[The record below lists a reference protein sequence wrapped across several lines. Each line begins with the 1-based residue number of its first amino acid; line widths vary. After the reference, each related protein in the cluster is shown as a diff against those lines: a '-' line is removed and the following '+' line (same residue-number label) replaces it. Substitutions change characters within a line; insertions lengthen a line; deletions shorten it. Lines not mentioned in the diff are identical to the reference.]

1 MNTRAVMDSCGSGA
15 LTQGSWITYLYPANI
30 GEVGHELE
38 VRESVIGLWREGGA
52 YFGVLAQ
59 VLLGE
64 MSCWDDISPKRGK
77 YELESVGAF
86 YRGRREAQPFSRYEC
101 QGK

>member
-1 MNTRAVMDSCGSGA
+1 MDSCGSGA

-38 VRESVIGLWREGGA
+38 VRESVIGRWREGGA

-64 MSCWDDISPKRGK
+64 MSCWDDISPKIGK
-77 YELESVGAF
+77 HELESLGACF
-86 YRGRREAQPFSRYEC
+86 RGW
-101 QGK
+101 